1 MNFLILKEKFDMI
14 VGILRFIF
22 DWGRVCLLK
31 N

>member
-14 VGILRFIF
+14 GGILRFIF
-22 DWGRVCLLK
+22 DWGWVCLLK